1 MEVPPRLSHVPPP
14 LFPSAPATLAS
25 RSLSHWR
32 PRPPRQLAPLL
43 PSLAAGTARQGA
55 RRGPRHVTAQQPS
68 RLAGGAAIKGGRRRR
83 PDLFR
88 RHFKSGSIQRS
99 AAAAATRTARQHP
112 PADNAAAMEDVNEY
126 SNTEEF
132 AEGSKINASK
142 NQQDDGFELGYKQE
156 RLTEYL
162 SRFGEVVD
170 CTIKTDPVTGRSRG
184 FGFVLFKDAASVDKV
199 LELKE
204 HKLDGK
210 LIDPKRAK
218 ALKGKEPPKK
228 VFVGGLSPD
237 TSEEQI
243 KEYFGAFGEIEN
255 IELPMDTKTN
265 ERRGFCFI
273 TYTDEEPV
281 KKLLESR
288 YHQIGSGKLPNPK
301 RYIGSNSNNKREEE
315 VLQLV
320 EEVVLGVEA
329 EVRAKTGTKDLITIM
344 IKDMEITIV
353 PMVVIKTIVA
363 MAAMIILG
371 ITMGTMDMDR
381 DMQTTVANRAL
392 TARRLEGEAITKTII
407 SHTKGGHWRKQRE
420 LHCRPC
426 VTLTTSISGGRT
438 LRAERKAYTRKR
450 CPVDYEEALDKPQ
463 LQQLTNFIPELQK

>member
-32 PRPPRQLAPLL
+32 PRAPRQLAPLL
-43 PSLAAGTARQGA
+43 PSLAPSAARQGA
-55 RRGPRHVTAQQPS
+55 RRAQRHVTAQQPS

-88 RHFKSGSIQRS
+88 RHFKSSSIQRS
-99 AAAAATRTARQHP
+99 AAAAAATRTARQQP
-112 PADNAAAMEDVNEY
+112 PADNAATMEDMNEY
-126 SNTEEF
+126 SNIEEF

-142 NQQDDGFELGYKQE
+142 NQQDDGKMFIGGLSWDTSKKD
-156 RLTEYL
+156 LTEYL

-288 YHQIGSGKLPNPK
+288 YHQIGSGK
-301 RYIGSNSNNKREEE
+301 
-315 VLQLV
+315 
-320 EEVVLGVEA
+320 
-329 EVRAKTGTKDLITIM
+329 
-344 IKDMEITIV
+344 
-353 PMVVIKTIVA
+353 
-363 MAAMIILG
+363 
-371 ITMGTMDMDR
+371 
-381 DMQTTVANRAL
+381 ANRAL
-392 TARRLEGEAITKTII
+392 MARHLEGVAITKTTT
-407 SHTKGGHWRKQRE
+407 SHTKGEHWRKQRE

-450 CPVDYEEALDKPQ
+450 CPVVWSLPTSCTSVKIKVE
-463 LQQLTNFIPELQK
+463 NFRLWLLF

>member
-99 AAAAATRTARQHP
+99 AAAAAAATRTARQHP
-112 PADNAAAMEDVNEY
+112 PADSAAAMEDVNEY

-142 NQQDDGFELGYKQE
+142 NQQDDGKMFIGGLSWDTSKKD
-156 RLTEYL
+156 LTEYL

-184 FGFVLFKDAASVDKV
+184 FGFVLFKDAASVDK
-199 LELKE
+199 
-204 HKLDGK
+204 
-210 LIDPKRAK
+210 
-218 ALKGKEPPKK
+218 
-228 VFVGGLSPD
+228 
-237 TSEEQI
+237 
-243 KEYFGAFGEIEN
+243 IEN

-288 YHQIGSGKLPNPK
+288 YHQIGSGK
-301 RYIGSNSNNKREEE
+301 
-315 VLQLV
+315 
-320 EEVVLGVEA
+320 
-329 EVRAKTGTKDLITIM
+329 VRAKTGTKDLITIM

-392 TARRLEGEAITKTII
+392 TARRLEGEAITKTIT
-407 SHTKGGHWRKQRE
+407 SHTKGGHWRTQRE

-450 CPVDYEEALDKPQ
+450 CPVEEIAKVTHLAGRH
-463 LQQLTNFIPELQK
+463 

>member
-32 PRPPRQLAPLL
+32 PRAPRQLAPLL
-43 PSLAAGTARQGA
+43 PSLAPSSARQGA
-55 RRGPRHVTAQQPS
+55 RRAQRHVTAQQPS

-88 RHFKSGSIQRS
+88 RHFKSSSIQRS
-99 AAAAATRTARQHP
+99 AATAAATRTARQHP
-112 PADNAAAMEDVNEY
+112 TADSSATMEDVNEY

-142 NQQDDGFELGYKQE
+142 NQQDDGKMFIGGLSWDTSKKD
-156 RLTEYL
+156 LTEYL

-288 YHQIGSGKLPNPK
+288 YHQIGSGK
-301 RYIGSNSNNKREEE
+301 
-315 VLQLV
+315 
-320 EEVVLGVEA
+320 
-329 EVRAKTGTKDLITIM
+329 VRVKTGTKDLITIM

-392 TARRLEGEAITKTII
+392 TARCLERVAINKTIS
-407 SHTKGGHWRKQRE
+407 SHSKIGHWRKQE
-420 LHCRPC
+420 GIAK
-426 VTLTTSISGGRT
+426 VTIWQDDIEDWSSVA
-438 LRAERKAYTRKR
+438 LR
-450 CPVDYEEALDKPQ
+450 
-463 LQQLTNFIPELQK
+463 

>member
-1 MEVPPRLSHVPPP
+1 
-14 LFPSAPATLAS
+14 
-25 RSLSHWR
+25 
-32 PRPPRQLAPLL
+32 
-43 PSLAAGTARQGA
+43 
-55 RRGPRHVTAQQPS
+55 
-68 RLAGGAAIKGGRRRR
+68 
-83 PDLFR
+83 
-88 RHFKSGSIQRS
+88 
-99 AAAAATRTARQHP
+99 
-112 PADNAAAMEDVNEY
+112 MEDMNEY
-126 SNTEEF
+126 SNIEEF

-142 NQQDDGFELGYKQE
+142 NQQDDGKMFIGGLSWDTSKKD
-156 RLTEYL
+156 LTEYL

-288 YHQIGSGKLPNPK
+288 YHQIGSGKNFSNSIYSLFKFDCSVKSKLHNPR
-301 RYIGSNSNNKREEE
+301 RYTGSNSNNRKEEE
-315 VLQLV
+315 VLQL
-320 EEVVLGVEA
+320 EDEVGLGVEA

-392 TARRLEGEAITKTII
+392 MARHLEGVAITKTIT
-407 SHTKGGHWRKQRE
+407 SHTEGGHWQKQRE

-450 CPVDYEEALDKPQ
+450 CPVGEIAKVTHLAGRY
-463 LQQLTNFIPELQK
+463 

>member
-32 PRPPRQLAPLL
+32 PRAPRQLAPLL
-43 PSLAAGTARQGA
+43 PSLAPSAARQGA
-55 RRGPRHVTAQQPS
+55 RRAQRHVTAQQPS

-88 RHFKSGSIQRS
+88 RHFKSSSIQRS
-99 AAAAATRTARQHP
+99 AAAAAATRTARQQP
-112 PADNAAAMEDVNEY
+112 PADNAATMEDMNEY
-126 SNTEEF
+126 SNIEEF

-142 NQQDDGFELGYKQE
+142 NQQDDGKMFIGGLSWDTSKKD
-156 RLTEYL
+156 LTEYL

-288 YHQIGSGKLPNPK
+288 YHQIGSGKVKPFNYIKWKIVKLKLLSPK
-301 RYIGSNSNNKREEE
+301 RYIGSNSNNKKEVE

-320 EEVVLGVEA
+320 DEVVLGVVD

-392 TARRLEGEAITKTII
+392 MARHLEGVAITKTTT
-407 SHTKGGHWRKQRE
+407 SHTKGEHWRKQE
-420 LHCRPC
+420 EIAK
-426 VTLTTSISGGRT
+426 VTRLAGRH
-438 LRAERKAYTRKR
+438 
-450 CPVDYEEALDKPQ
+450 
-463 LQQLTNFIPELQK
+463 

>member
-32 PRPPRQLAPLL
+32 PRAPRQLAPLL
-43 PSLAAGTARQGA
+43 PSLAPSAARQGA
-55 RRGPRHVTAQQPS
+55 RRAQRHVTAQQPS

-88 RHFKSGSIQRS
+88 RHFKSSSIQRS
-99 AAAAATRTARQHP
+99 AAAAAATRTARQHP
-112 PADNAAAMEDVNEY
+112 PADNAATMEDMNEY
-126 SNTEEF
+126 SNIEEF

-142 NQQDDGFELGYKQE
+142 NQQDDGKMFIGGLSWDTSKKD
-156 RLTEYL
+156 LTEYL

-288 YHQIGSGKLPNPK
+288 YHQIGSGK
-301 RYIGSNSNNKREEE
+301 
-315 VLQLV
+315 
-320 EEVVLGVEA
+320 
-329 EVRAKTGTKDLITIM
+329 
-344 IKDMEITIV
+344 
-353 PMVVIKTIVA
+353 
-363 MAAMIILG
+363 
-371 ITMGTMDMDR
+371 
-381 DMQTTVANRAL
+381 ANRAL
-392 TARRLEGEAITKTII
+392 MARHLEGVAITKTTT
-407 SHTKGGHWRKQRE
+407 SHTKGEHWRKQRE

-450 CPVDYEEALDKPQ
+450 CPVEEIAKVTRLAG
-463 LQQLTNFIPELQK
+463 LTLKIGLLLI

>member
-99 AAAAATRTARQHP
+99 AAAAAAATRTARQHP
-112 PADNAAAMEDVNEY
+112 PADSAAAMEDVNEY

-142 NQQDDGFELGYKQE
+142 NQQDDGKMFIGGLSWDTSKKD
-156 RLTEYL
+156 LTEYL

-288 YHQIGSGKLPNPK
+288 YHQIGSGKCEIKVAQPK
-301 RYIGSNSNNKREEE
+301 E
-315 VLQLV
+315 VYRQ
-320 EEVVLGVEA
+320 
-329 EVRAKTGTKDLITIM
+329 
-344 IKDMEITIV
+344 
-353 PMVVIKTIVA
+353 
-363 MAAMIILG
+363 
-371 ITMGTMDMDR
+371 
-381 DMQTTVANRAL
+381 QQQQQ
-392 TARRLEGEAITKTII
+392 
-407 SHTKGGHWRKQRE
+407 KGGRGA
-420 LHCRPC
+420 
-426 VTLTTSISGGRT
+426 SAGGRGGT
-438 LRAERKAYTRKR
+438 RGRGRGQQSTYGKASRGGGNHQNNYQ
-450 CPVDYEEALDKPQ
+450 PY
-463 LQQLTNFIPELQK
+463 